1 LIDQGTLASK
11 LGTFSLQDQ
20 LDKKTCIYDL
30 IKYANIKPVD
40 IRNQIID
47 CLVSINM
54 WMAPNQRLDEVGLK
68 NTVMVIMNEYD
79 SIPLPAILTAMSNGI
94 KGQYSKISRSLDTHT
109 IIGWIESY
117 NSSQVYED
125 RIKQLRENNQ
135 NDKQNELDK
144 MYHSDMAE
152 LMKAALE
159 RSKNKPRQYEPSQ
172 RQLDL
177 FKQGV
182 LLYSDEELKKSI
194 VDWTKRQRAQHVKI
208 LQEEQLSRKAKKTI
222 K

>member
-30 IKYANIKPVD
+30 IKYADIKPVD

-94 KGQYSKISRSLDTHT
+94 KGHYSKISRSLDTHT
-109 IIGWIESY
+109 IIGWIELY
-117 NSSQVYED
+117 NSSQVYEE

-194 VDWTKRQRAQHVKI
+194 VDWTKRQRTQHIKI